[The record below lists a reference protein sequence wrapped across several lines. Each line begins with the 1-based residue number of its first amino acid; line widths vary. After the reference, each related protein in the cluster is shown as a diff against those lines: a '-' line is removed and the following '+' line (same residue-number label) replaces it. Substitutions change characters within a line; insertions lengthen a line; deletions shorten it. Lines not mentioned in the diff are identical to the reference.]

1 MIKTSFIMKKQINQ
15 NSSKILSTVKFVG
28 VKFDPDSFKNGENE
42 LNKALKLGYTIL
54 TDYPT
59 SSGVVFSVGL
69 YSHDSE
75 DVASGTTVYE
85 EEHTAT
91 TNDIGLIN
99 LAIGGGT
106 VAQGLFSNIDW
117 GNDMD
122 AETRVD
128 PDALRE

>member
-28 VKFDPDSFKNGENE
+28 VTFDPDSFKNGENE
-42 LNKALKLGYTIL
+42 LNKALKLGYKIL

-75 DVASGTTVYE
+75 DVASGTMSSP
-85 EEHTAT
+85 TAH
-91 TNDIGLIN
+91 L
-99 LAIGGGT
+99 
-106 VAQGLFSNIDW
+106 QSNSED
-117 GNDMD
+117 
-122 AETRVD
+122 ETK
-128 PDALRE
+128 